1 MPNITTNH
9 AITGTYTKKTR
20 VGTLYYILSHTIE
33 RKLQNNEPLHNENSG
48 QKITFFTPVI

>member
-20 VGTLYYILSHTIE
+20 VGTLYYIYTIE
-33 RKLQNNEPLHNENSG
+33 RTLQNNEPLHNENSG
-48 QKITFFTPVI
+48 QKITFFMPVI